1 MAPSKR
7 RCDVGGCTAGTDV
20 RLVLACIY
28 ICVAA
33 IHVKYICPICYLD
46 VVFALQDASPMRP
59 LTQIN
64 VINEADRRWGRLN
77 RGQKI
82 KFNTI

>member
-7 RCDVGGCTAGTDV
+7 RCDIGGCTAGTDV

-28 ICVAA
+28 ICAA
-33 IHVKYICPICYLD
+33 TIYVKYICLICYLH
-46 VVFALQDASPMRP
+46 VVFTPQDASPMWR
-59 LTQIN
+59 LTRIN
-64 VINEADRRWGRLN
+64 VINEADRRWDRL
-77 RGQKI
+77 GHGEKI